1 MKTIKQLYHEHKIIT
16 LILTSLVWLF
26 VLFSILFTV
35 NEIYKSTQEG
45 VVTEVLNKTL
55 PKQRLQ
61 RPVLP
66 QPGQG
71 RQPFRHGDDLCQQL
85 LNQADSQKEPGSLR
99 QIWQEGGQRRC

>member
-16 LILTSLVWLF
+16 LILTSPVWLF

-55 PKQRLQ
+55 PKHGYSDLYYLNQ
-61 RPVLP
+61 VKADSISAW
-66 QPGQG
+66 G
-71 RQPFRHGDDLCQQL
+71 RLCQQL